1 MGADTF
7 ALPGTLAGRR
17 PSGLE
22 PSGGGQRF
30 HQGSFGG
37 DLTGPNPTD
46 RAKAG
51 SKHHIVTD
59 AQGVPLAVRLTGAN
73 VHDVTQAMPL
83 VEAIPPLKGKRGRPK
98 QRPKQL
104 LGDRAYHSGPLS
116 QALRRLHI
124 VPVLAKRGEP
134 HGSGLGVYRWVV
146 ERTLSWLHQFRRL
159 RVRFERRADIHLAFL
174 LMGSIVICSRFLS

>member
-1 MGADTF
+1 MGAGTF
-7 ALPGTLAGRR
+7 ALPGALASCRPTGLAASSGRQR
-17 PSGLE
+17 LCESG
-22 PSGGGQRF
+22 
-30 HQGSFGG
+30 FGG

-83 VEAIPPLKGKRGRPK
+83 IEAIPPVRGKRGRPRR
-98 QRPKQL
+98 RPDQL
-104 LGDRAYHSGPLS
+104 LGDRGYDSGPLRR
-116 QALRRLHI
+116 ALRRLHI
-124 VPVLAKRGEP
+124 LPVVAQRGQP
-134 HGSGLGVYRWVV
+134 HGSGLGVHRWVV

-159 RVRFERRADIHLAFL
+159 RVRFERRADIHQAFL
-174 LMGSIVICSRFLS
+174 LIGAIVICSRFLS

>member
-1 MGADTF
+1 M
-7 ALPGTLAGRR
+7 
-17 PSGLE
+17 
-22 PSGGGQRF
+22 
-30 HQGSFGG
+30 
-37 DLTGPNPTD
+37 
-46 RAKAG
+46 
-51 SKHHIVTD
+51 
-59 AQGVPLAVRLTGAN
+59 RLTGAN

-83 VEAIPPLKGKRGRPK
+83 VEAIPPVKGKRGRPR

-116 QALRRLHI
+116 RELRQLHI

-159 RVRFERRADIHLAFL
+159 RVRFERRGDIHHAFL
-174 LMGSIVICSRFLS
+174 IMGSIVICSRFLR